1 MKVRLIVMGQDRGE
15 IGLPFCF
22 DCGRVLDV
30 PPTERREPPDPPW
43 VVAQLAKVEAGLCE
57 QGKGYWL

>member
-1 MKVRLIVMGQDRGE
+1 MNLRRYCCDFSRS
-15 IGLPFCF
+15 IGLPSCF

-30 PPTERREPPDPPW
+30 PPPERREPPDPPW